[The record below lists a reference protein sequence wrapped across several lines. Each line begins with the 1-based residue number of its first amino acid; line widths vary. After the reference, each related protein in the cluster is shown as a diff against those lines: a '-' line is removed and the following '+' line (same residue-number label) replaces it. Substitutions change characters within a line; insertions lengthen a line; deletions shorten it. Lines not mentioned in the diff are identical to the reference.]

1 MLNPFNFE
9 LLNVNVSREIFIT
22 QDFSFVSTGF
32 HFYVRACF
40 AQATL
45 DEISQDLHNS
55 SEQQL
60 QNDAALQTVSRPASC
75 VVLHWCTHFR
85 HVLCIGIAVCL
96 PQAPFSCVYK
106 LRLTVAVGVKAAS
119 NAASVGLAQR
129 NS

>member
-1 MLNPFNFE
+1 MLNPSNFE

-32 HFYVRACF
+32 HFSVRACF

-45 DEISQDLHNS
+45 DEISQDLYNT

-75 VVLHWCTHFR
+75 GVLHLVYTLPPRVVYAHSRTFVAR
-85 HVLCIGIAVCL
+85 PLFLCVQSEIDCGCR
-96 PQAPFSCVYK
+96 P
-106 LRLTVAVGVKAAS
+106 
-119 NAASVGLAQR
+119 
-129 NS
+129 